1 MERAADDP
9 VLGPL
14 VEKRRQIYPTGHSQ
28 GNPPAAWHLDA
39 LRAAGFTEAGVLW
52 RGGAD
57 AAVAALR

>member
-1 MERAADDP
+1 M
-9 VLGPL
+9 
-14 VEKRRQIYPTGHSQ
+14 EKRRQIYPTGHSPEW
-28 GNPPAAWHLDA
+28 NPPATWHLDA